1 MPREQ
6 PTPRW
11 AVWVLPM
18 QIIIPTQII
27 KILYFPLLLPYTMP
41 DSNSD
46 IEKRITDVC
55 ESATSEEK
63 PNIAELAR
71 QFGVLY

>member
-1 MPREQ
+1 
-6 PTPRW
+6 
-11 AVWVLPM
+11 
-18 QIIIPTQII
+18 
-27 KILYFPLLLPYTMP
+27 MP